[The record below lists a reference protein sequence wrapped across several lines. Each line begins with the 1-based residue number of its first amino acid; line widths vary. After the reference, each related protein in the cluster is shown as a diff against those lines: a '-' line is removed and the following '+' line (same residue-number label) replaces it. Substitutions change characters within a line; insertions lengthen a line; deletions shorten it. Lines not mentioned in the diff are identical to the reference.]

1 MEKDLARIIGIA
13 RHRLSTDGDG
23 VNTLVAFYGCTLNFR
38 YCLNPATFSNSISIF
53 WKGDKA

>member
-1 MEKDLARIIGIA
+1 MEKNLARIIGIA
-13 RHRLSTDGDG
+13 RHRLSDGDG
-23 VNTLVAFYGCTLNFR
+23 VFVAFYGCTFHCH